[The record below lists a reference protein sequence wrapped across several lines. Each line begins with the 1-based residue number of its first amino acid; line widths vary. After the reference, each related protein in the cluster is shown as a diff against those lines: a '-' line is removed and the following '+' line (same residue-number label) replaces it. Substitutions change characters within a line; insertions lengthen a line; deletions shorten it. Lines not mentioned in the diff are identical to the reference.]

1 MAARSELT
9 DLSVHVPKLVI
20 VAKLVII
27 AKLILRFLSGQ
38 VRWLAMQGS
47 RRCGGICSLSSAQ
60 LVCAGMMDG
69 NVKVQAAAINMLNF
83 ALAHP
88 DTCTHVFKS
97 AQVSAPEH
105 PVMRL
110 ASLSKR
116 VPA

>member
-1 MAARSELT
+1 MAIQRS
-9 DLSVHVPKLVI
+9 
-20 VAKLVII
+20 
-27 AKLILRFLSGQ
+27 
-38 VRWLAMQGS
+38 RW
-47 RRCGGICSLSSAQ
+47 CGGICSLSSAQ
-60 LVCAGMMDG
+60 LPCAGMMDG

-97 AQVSAPEH
+97 AQVSAPDQH
-105 PVMRL
+105 GMRP